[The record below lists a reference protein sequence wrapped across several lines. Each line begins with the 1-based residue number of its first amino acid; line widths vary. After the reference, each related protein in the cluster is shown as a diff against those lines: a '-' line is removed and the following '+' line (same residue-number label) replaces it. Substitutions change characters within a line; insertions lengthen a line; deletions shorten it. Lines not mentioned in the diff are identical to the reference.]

1 MFLIVIYVIFK
12 YVRIQF
18 FSMPI
23 YTKAGDKGQTSLFG
37 GKRVSKADATI
48 AAVGEIDEFNG
59 CLGLI
64 IAKFENLPRFDKL
77 TEFFPAL
84 QNDLFAIGTVLTG
97 GKSKLDYLDARVSEM
112 EAKIDEME
120 KQLPPLS
127 NFILPGGSE
136 IAACVHVGR
145 SVCRRA
151 ERGIVALAKKQT
163 VDPSIIKY
171 FNRLSDLLFM
181 TARLVNDRAG
191 IKEKIWKES

>member
-1 MFLIVIYVIFK
+1 
-12 YVRIQF
+12 
-18 FSMPI
+18 MPI
-23 YTKAGDKGQTSLFG
+23 YTKGGDKGQTSLFG

-64 IAKFENLPRFDKL
+64 IAKLKNLPRKEKEPQDGGLVFL
-77 TEFFPAL
+77 AQEFFPVL
-84 QNDLFAIGTVLTG
+84 QNDLFAIGAVLTG

-151 ERGIVALAKKQT
+151 ERGIVALAKKQP

-181 TARLVNDRAG
+181 TARLVNDHTG